1 MGRKSYAAL
10 RHQCGLAGLSQQG
23 DREAMQKRLQ
33 RLRLQP
39 RTQMSITELSG
50 ALRDLGQKTPRNQRS
65 KKDLQRLLAKNECS
79 FAGLSQEGDRQ
90 AMQKRLQRVRLLPRT
105 KMSRAEMIHALRD
118 FGQRIPRNQRSKKD
132 LQRLLAKRLAQS
144 QATTQNLPF
153 NRLSEGLR
161 KVAAASLAGFGL
173 KSKPPTFVDY
183 CCGMGGAS
191 LGAHQAGY
199 RILGA
204 VDVWQVACSS
214 YGLNLPAEARQADL
228 ASDSVIWNEEVD
240 CMWASMPCQSFSLI
254 GNRLGIS
261 DERGKLSVT
270 FADHLKSTKPRVFVF
285 ENSPNLI
292 PINGGYDIGIIEK
305 AMRACG
311 YKLSRYFLDST
322 KFGLCQKRRRLFI
335 VQTGKE

>member
-1 MGRKSYAAL
+1 MGRKSHAAL
-10 RHQCGLAGLSQQG
+10 RH
-23 DREAMQKRLQ
+23 
-33 RLRLQP
+33 
-39 RTQMSITELSG
+39 
-50 ALRDLGQKTPRNQRS
+50 
-65 KKDLQRLLAKNECS
+65 ECS
-79 FAGLSQEGDRQ
+79 LAGLSQEGDRQ
-90 AMQKRLQRVRLLPRT
+90 AMQKRLQRLRLQPRT
-105 KMSRAEMIHALRD
+105 KMSRTELSGALRD
-118 FGQRIPRNQRSKKD
+118 LGQKIPRNQRSKKD

-144 QATTQNLPF
+144 QAKTQNVPR
-153 NRLSEGLR
+153 NRSSEGLR
-161 KVAAASLAGFGL
+161 KVAATSLAGFGL

-214 YGLNLPAEARQADL
+214 YGLNLPAEARRADL
-228 ASDSVIWNEEVD
+228 ASDAVIWDEEVD
-240 CMWASMPCQSFSLI
+240 CMWASMPCQSFSSI

-270 FADHLKSTKPRVFVF
+270 FADHLKTAKPRVFVF

-311 YKLSRYFLDST
+311 YKLFRYFFDST

-335 VQTGKE
+335 VQSGQE

>member
-1 MGRKSYAAL
+1 
-10 RHQCGLAGLSQQG
+10 
-23 DREAMQKRLQ
+23 MQKRLQ

-105 KMSRAEMIHALRD
+105 KMSRAEMIHALRY
-118 FGQRIPRNQRSKKD
+118 FGQRIPRNQRSKKY

-183 CCGMGGAS
+183 CCGMGAAS

-204 VDVWQVACSS
+204 VDVWQVACWS
-214 YGLNLPAEARQADL
+214 YGLNLLAEARQADL

-240 CMWASMPCQSFSLI
+240 CMWASMPCQSFSSI

-292 PINGGYDIGIIEK
+292 PINGGYDIRIIEK

>member
-65 KKDLQRLLAKNECS
+65 KKDLQRLLAKNECI

-132 LQRLLAKRLAQS
+132 LQ
-144 QATTQNLPF
+144 
-153 NRLSEGLR
+153 
-161 KVAAASLAGFGL
+161 
-173 KSKPPTFVDY
+173 
-183 CCGMGGAS
+183 
-191 LGAHQAGY
+191 
-199 RILGA
+199 
-204 VDVWQVACSS
+204 
-214 YGLNLPAEARQADL
+214 
-228 ASDSVIWNEEVD
+228 
-240 CMWASMPCQSFSLI
+240 
-254 GNRLGIS
+254 
-261 DERGKLSVT
+261 
-270 FADHLKSTKPRVFVF
+270 
-285 ENSPNLI
+285 
-292 PINGGYDIGIIEK
+292 
-305 AMRACG
+305 
-311 YKLSRYFLDST
+311 
-322 KFGLCQKRRRLFI
+322 
-335 VQTGKE
+335 

>member
-39 RTQMSITELSG
+39 RTQMSRTELSG
-50 ALRDLGQKTPRNQRS
+50 ALRDLGQKIPRNQRS
-65 KKDLQRLLAKNECS
+65 TKDLQRLLANNERT
-79 FAGLSQEGDRQ
+79 FACLSQEGDRQ
-90 AMQKRLQRVRLLPRT
+90 AMQKRLQRVRRLPRT
-105 KMSRAEMIHALRD
+105 KMSRAEMSSALRD
-118 FGQRIPRNQRSKKD
+118 LVQRIPRKQRSKKD

-144 QATTQNLPF
+144 QATTQNLPCD
-153 NRLSEGLR
+153 RLSEGVR

-214 YGLNLPAEARQADL
+214 YGLNLPAEARRADL
-228 ASDSVIWNEEVD
+228 ASDAVIWDEEVD
-240 CMWASMPCQSFSLI
+240 CMWASMPCQSFSSI

-270 FADHLKSTKPRVFVF
+270 FADHLKTAKPRVFVF

-322 KFGLCQKRRRLFI
+322 EFGLCQKRRRLFI
-335 VQTGKE
+335 VQTGQE

>member
-39 RTQMSITELSG
+39 RTQMSITELTG
-50 ALRDLGQKTPRNQRS
+50 ALRDLGQTTHRNQRS
-65 KKDLQRLLAKNECS
+65 KKDLQRLLAKNESC
-79 FAGLSQEGDRQ
+79 
-90 AMQKRLQRVRLLPRT
+90 
-105 KMSRAEMIHALRD
+105 AEMTHALRG
-118 FGQRIPRNQRSKKD
+118 FGQRIPRNQQSKKD
-132 LQRLLAKRLAQS
+132 LQQLLAKRLAQS

-199 RILGA
+199 QTSCEKHRNLFLSHSGDA
-204 VDVWQVACSS
+204 VAFSF
-214 YGLNLPAEARQADL
+214 R
-228 ASDSVIWNEEVD
+228 AS
-240 CMWASMPCQSFSLI
+240 
-254 GNRLGIS
+254 
-261 DERGKLSVT
+261 
-270 FADHLKSTKPRVFVF
+270 
-285 ENSPNLI
+285 
-292 PINGGYDIGIIEK
+292 
-305 AMRACG
+305 
-311 YKLSRYFLDST
+311 
-322 KFGLCQKRRRLFI
+322 
-335 VQTGKE
+335 

>member
-65 KKDLQRLLAKNECS
+65 KKDLQRLLAKKNECS

-90 AMQKRLQRVRLLPRT
+90 AMQKPLQRVRLLPRT

-118 FGQRIPRNQRSKKD
+118 FGQRIPRNQRSKKY

-161 KVAAASLAGFGL
+161 KVAAASLAGFVG
-173 KSKPPTFVDY
+173 
-183 CCGMGGAS
+183 
-191 LGAHQAGY
+191 
-199 RILGA
+199 
-204 VDVWQVACSS
+204 
-214 YGLNLPAEARQADL
+214 
-228 ASDSVIWNEEVD
+228 
-240 CMWASMPCQSFSLI
+240 
-254 GNRLGIS
+254 
-261 DERGKLSVT
+261 
-270 FADHLKSTKPRVFVF
+270 
-285 ENSPNLI
+285 
-292 PINGGYDIGIIEK
+292 
-305 AMRACG
+305 
-311 YKLSRYFLDST
+311 
-322 KFGLCQKRRRLFI
+322 
-335 VQTGKE
+335 